1 MRFQDNSENNMNL
14 NQLTFV
20 TVDRIP
26 MTKEA
31 KLPKISAMPDE
42 TVDFIRDT
50 IMVSKFYYSLIRSM
64 VSVGRMIRRTWMQ
77 IRMRRKWRA
86 LESTMKESITWEYF

>member
-1 MRFQDNSENNMNL
+1 MRFQDNCENNMNL

-42 TVDFIRDT
+42 TVFLD
-50 IMVSKFYYSLIRSM
+50 
-64 VSVGRMIRRTWMQ
+64 Q
-77 IRMRRKWRA
+77 
-86 LESTMKESITWEYF
+86 